1 MITQHERRVPW
12 LAIGVA
18 VLAIIVIL
26 GGLLALATLGM
37 PAFGFGSGPY
47 SVMFWGWGIMFVMM
61 FAMLLFGILI
71 IGGIIALVVWAIR
84 AFGPQLGRRQ
94 DEALAIL
101 DQRFARGEINPEEYQ
116 TRRRELVESRR

>member
-1 MITQHERRVPW
+1 MIAQHERRVSW

-26 GGLLALATLGM
+26 GGMLAITALGM
-37 PAFGFGSGPY
+37 PAFGFGSAAYP
-47 SVMFWGWGIMFVMM
+47 VMSWGWGAMMVMM
-61 FAMLLFGILI
+61 VVMLLFWVLI

-101 DQRFARGEINPEEYQ
+101 DQRFARGEINQEEYQ
-116 TRRRELVESRR
+116 MRRRELQETHL